1 MTDRLN
7 ERLRQ
12 HDDLEEKL
20 RELEVGVQT
29 ADIRLADRKSKLDPN
44 DTQIEKLNEVEKELN
59 DIDRETKRI
68 RKDKDDTV
76 SRIHNL
82 LVRISKS
89 DPDNC
94 NLSELME
101 LCQNCEENTDTLSD
115 DIDASLKRLRAL
127 NDCLDSV
134 LERIRAEKRQDALQN
149 LRKAHDDLD
158 ELTRALDEN
167 KTSLNIISKE
177 TDNLNDEFIDA
188 EKVRDIQSLNTKAIS
203 EEQRNKALT
212 VKRDQHKVALN
223 QQEKYLYVLNP
234 ESSTLEDYIAVND
247 AIEAVNGQILT
258 SLRDARDLTAEV
270 DHSKQTV
277 R

>member
-1 MTDRLN
+1 VTYESSGALLRELGNLDSELDDFNKNARQGVLNKMTDRLN

-115 DIDASLKRLRAL
+115 DIDASLERLRAL

-134 LERIRAEKRQDALQN
+134 LERIRAEKR
-149 LRKAHDDLD
+149 
-158 ELTRALDEN
+158 
-167 KTSLNIISKE
+167 
-177 TDNLNDEFIDA
+177 
-188 EKVRDIQSLNTKAIS
+188 
-203 EEQRNKALT
+203 
-212 VKRDQHKVALN
+212 
-223 QQEKYLYVLNP
+223 
-234 ESSTLEDYIAVND
+234 
-247 AIEAVNGQILT
+247 
-258 SLRDARDLTAEV
+258 
-270 DHSKQTV
+270 
-277 R
+277 